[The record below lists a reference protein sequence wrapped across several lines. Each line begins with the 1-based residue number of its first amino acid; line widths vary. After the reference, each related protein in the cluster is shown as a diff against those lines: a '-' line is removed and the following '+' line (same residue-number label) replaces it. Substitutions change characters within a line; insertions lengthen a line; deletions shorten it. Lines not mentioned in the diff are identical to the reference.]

1 MQKLKLHSPDLT
13 QANIDKLDAI
23 SKLFPH
29 CVTEALDAQGVL
41 SKSVDF
47 DQLRQELSATL
58 VEGPQERYQLNWPG
72 KREALLTAN
81 APIAK
86 TLRPCREESVDFDT
100 TQNLFIE
107 GDNLDA
113 LKLLQ
118 ETYLNKVKM
127 IYIDPPYNTG
137 SDFIYEDDFAEDS
150 ASYFERSN
158 QIDSSGNRM
167 VANTDSNG
175 RFHSDWLTM
184 MYSRLRLARNLL
196 KGDGVIFISIDD
208 GEVGNL
214 KLLCDEVFGSE
225 NFINQISIKAKPSS
239 GASGG
244 GEDIKLKKN
253 VEYLLCYCKSKIEFA
268 RFNDV
273 FDERSLL
280 GYIKEYKDEGKSW
293 KYTRVLT
300 SLGDRTFHSE
310 IKDGGGQPIKIFK
323 HVNVEIQTLTDL
335 AKKEKLTEEAVHVKY
350 FDRIF
355 RDTNAQSSIRQRV
368 LDATDTEDSFYSIE
382 YVPVSGR
389 NKNKVTSLYYKGRN
403 KDLIAWLSDV
413 ASLEN
418 GKLVKKDKVGT
429 LWQGFN
435 WNNVSKE
442 GDIQYPNGKKPIAFI
457 QRMLSLCTDSESN
470 ELILDFFAGSGS
482 VAHAVIAQNHEDGGA
497 RRCIS
502 IQIDELISKSDKKE
516 FYSDAGYKHLE
527 TICDI
532 TKERIRR
539 AGKKIREDGSIT
551 ALGLD
556 IGFRVLKID
565 SSNMKEVYYTPDAV
579 SQDLLSD
586 QVNNIREDRTAEDLL
601 FQVLLDWGVDLS
613 LPITQETIDG
623 KPVFFVDG
631 NALAACFE
639 TGINEDFV
647 KLLAKR
653 APLRVV
659 FRDAGFAS
667 DSVKINVEQIFKLM
681 SPGTEVKTI

>member
-1 MQKLKLHSPDLT
+1 MMEKLKLHSPDLT
-13 QANIDKLDAI
+13 QANIDKLAE
-23 SKLFPH
+23 LFPS
-29 CVTEALDAQGVL
+29 CVTEARD
-41 SKSVDF
+41 SKGTLKRSIDF
-47 DQLRQELSATL
+47 DQLRQELSDHI

-72 KREALLTAN
+72 KREALLMAN

-100 TQNLFIE
+100 TKNLFIE

-137 SDFIYEDDFAEDS
+137 NDFIYADDFSEERDA
-150 ASYFERSN
+150 YFERSY
-158 QIDSSGNRM
+158 QSDLVGNRLI
-167 VANTDSNG
+167 ANQESNG
-175 RFHSDWLTM
+175 RFHSDWLSM

-196 KGDGVIFISIDD
+196 QDDGVIFISIDD
-208 GEVGNL
+208 GEVANL
-214 KLLCDEVFGSE
+214 KSMCDEVFGAE
-225 NFINQISIKAKPSS
+225 NFINQISVKAKPSA

-253 VEYLLCYCKSKIEFA
+253 VEYLLCFCKSKVNFE

-273 FDERSLL
+273 FDERSLA

-293 KYTRVLT
+293 KYTRVLH

-310 IKDGGGQPIKIFK
+310 IKDGGGQPIKIYK
-323 HVNVEIQTLTDL
+323 HENVEILTITEL
-335 AKKEKLTEEAVHVKY
+335 AKRRGLTEEAAHLEY

-368 LDATDTEDSFYSIE
+368 LTATDADDTFYSIE

-389 NKNKVTSLYYKGRN
+389 NKGKTTTLYYKGRN

-413 ASLEN
+413 ASIEN

-429 LWQGFN
+429 LWEGFN

-442 GDIQYPNGKKPIAFI
+442 GGIQYPNGKKPIAFI
-457 QRMLSLCTDSESN
+457 QRLLGLCTDGESN
-470 ELILDFFAGSGS
+470 ALILDFFAGSGS
-482 VAHAVIAQNHEDGGA
+482 VAHAVLAQNQQDGGK

-502 IQIDELISKSDKKE
+502 IQIAEMITEADRKAYYSEPGLDHLKSISDV
-516 FYSDAGYKHLE
+516 A
-527 TICDI
+527 I
-532 TKERIRR
+532 ERMRR
-539 AGKKIREDGSIT
+539 AGEKIQELSVEKLI
-551 ALGLD
+551 LD
-556 IGFRVLKID
+556 IGFRVLKLD
-565 SSNMKEVYYTPDAV
+565 TSNLNEVFYSPNFV
-579 SQDLLSD
+579 SQDQLFGSID
-586 QVNNIREDRTAEDLL
+586 NIRDDRTPEDLL
-601 FQVLLDWGVDLS
+601 FQVLLDWGVDLT
-613 LPITQETIDG
+613 LPISKEIIAG
-623 KPVFFVDG
+623 KTVYFVDD
-631 NALAACFE
+631 NALAACFD
-639 TGINEDFV
+639 TGINEEFV

-653 APLRVV
+653 ESLRVV
-659 FRDAGFAS
+659 FRDSGFAN

-681 SPGTEVKTI
+681 SPSTEVKTI